1 MVLQWYTKKVKK
13 INKKIIYISLAVLV
27 LILSASAVMATV
39 TPPKGIKDNSLSKVW
54 ANIMDLQTQING
66 LVTRM
71 TAVEA
76 KDTNLRTRINGLDTR
91 MTAVEAK
98 DTNLQ
103 TRINGL
109 DARMTAVEAK
119 APIIKTA
126 ESPDNSDDWKI
137 QTAICEE
144 GQKVLGGGGAIG
156 CDYGDKV
163 FIQASYPSQDNRWTV
178 VAGETTPTSSKWVL
192 KTFAICVDV

>member
-76 KDTNLRTRINGLDTR
+76 KDTNLQTRINGLDT
-91 MTAVEAK
+91 
-98 DTNLQ
+98 
-103 TRINGL
+103 
-109 DARMTAVEAK
+109 RMTAVEAK

-178 VAGETTPTSSKWVL
+178 VAGETTPTSSTWVL